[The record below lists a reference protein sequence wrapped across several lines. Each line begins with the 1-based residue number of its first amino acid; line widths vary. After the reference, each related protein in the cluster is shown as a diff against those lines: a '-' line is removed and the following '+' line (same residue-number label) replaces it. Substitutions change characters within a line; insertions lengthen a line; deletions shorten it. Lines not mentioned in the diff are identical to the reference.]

1 MDPVPGSPHATATI
15 RLNLDPGT
23 LSLNQTTGGWTGKV
37 EETFVEVNETGATLS
52 KVSDTKEFAVSL
64 ANRATMPGATKIT
77 VVVRDSKTGHV
88 GSLTV
93 PLPLRQN

>member
-1 MDPVPGSPHATATI
+1 
-15 RLNLDPGT
+15 
-23 LSLNQTTGGWTGKV
+23 V

-52 KVSDTKEFAVSL
+52 KVSDTKEFDVSL
-64 ANRATMPGATKIT
+64 ANRATFDARGVTWPVSMPLMPGATKIT